1 MPDCPQSQ
9 PSLPGAIL
17 RTLLAGLVLTGLA
30 FGSDDTTPPELKSLR
45 FTPDTIDTSRSV
57 AEVTLSFSVTD
68 DASGATYFE
77 VTFMDPSGGLRRTAS
92 TKFAPT
98 LAATNSVKITF
109 PRFSDSGT
117 WTLSQVFLSD
127 AAGNTLS
134 LDADDINGRGIP
146 SRLEVRSAKD
156 TISPKLTALNFP
168 AEIDTST
175 GPAVV
180 KVNYAATDDLSGV
193 SYFELSFSSP
203 SGSIKNASAKFEPAE
218 SVSSSVG
225 LTFPVLSEPGEWTLS
240 TVFVADAAGNTLVLN
255 AADVSTLGFRTALQV
270 KSAPDTKSP
279 ELSSIRLSLEV
290 IDTSQ
295 EEVTVTLE
303 LKATDDLSGVKS
315 IEAAFTGP
323 SGEMGPKGSLLY
335 SPARKEVA
343 DSVKITFPKS
353 SERGAWTLSTLIISD
368 EAGNTL
374 VLSPDVLASKVGLL
388 QVR

>member
-1 MPDCPQSQ
+1 
-9 PSLPGAIL
+9 
-17 RTLLAGLVLTGLA
+17 
-30 FGSDDTTPPELKSLR
+30 
-45 FTPDTIDTSRSV
+45 
-57 AEVTLSFSVTD
+57 
-68 DASGATYFE
+68 
-77 VTFMDPSGGLRRTAS
+77 
-92 TKFAPT
+92 
-98 LAATNSVKITF
+98 
-109 PRFSDSGT
+109 
-117 WTLSQVFLSD
+117 
-127 AAGNTLS
+127 
-134 LDADDINGRGIP
+134 
-146 SRLEVRSAKD
+146 
-156 TISPKLTALNFP
+156 
-168 AEIDTST
+168 
-175 GPAVV
+175 
-180 KVNYAATDDLSGV
+180 
-193 SYFELSFSSP
+193 
-203 SGSIKNASAKFEPAE
+203 
-218 SVSSSVG
+218 
-225 LTFPVLSEPGEWTLS
+225 
-240 TVFVADAAGNTLVLN
+240 
-255 AADVSTLGFRTALQV
+255 V